1 VKRVGG
7 LLLGM
12 ALLGWILAEVPAAR
26 PEPVATTATWKRTV
40 DGWESAGLWLRG
52 PQVQPVR
59 LHPAVLGAFE
69 LLASVTALLLFSPSR
84 QAGSKR

>member
-7 LLLGM
+7 VLLGV
-12 ALLGWILAEVPAAR
+12 ALLGWILAEVPMAR
-26 PEPVATTATWKRTV
+26 PEPTAAAATWKRTV
-40 DGWESAGLWLRG
+40 DGWESAHLWSRG
-52 PQVQPVR
+52 PQVEPAR

-84 QAGSKR
+84 QVEPKR